1 MKIVLSN
8 MSDVED
14 FVSILS
20 PGYLQAVHPELRALA
35 ESSGMMSAAA
45 INNLSV
51 HATPDTLPAD
61 IAKPIDPMAAATYGH
76 DLHPEGY
83 RPTEAVGQV
92 PVYGDWSKT
101 EDLPTSASADK
112 AVVETSAAL
121 RGDQVVTDFGA
132 IGVAC
137 MKQVDAA
144 FAAERARQTPGD
156 DTTEVGT
163 AEPEELDSTGRR
175 WDEEIDSAAKT
186 KTKAGAWTRSR
197 RRDLTDERYNERAAE
212 LIAEAQANWAPDKEF
227 EEPVATET
235 HALPGLTQ
243 ADFDGIDVEAETE
256 PKEAKPA
263 VDLAALIEASA
274 DTSLELSGSMG
285 DLMAASRT
293 FIEAH
298 GVQAMN
304 ELRAAV
310 APDPNNPAVGL
321 SVGSLTPAQRALV
334 QACIQNYPS

>member
-8 MSDVED
+8 MQDVED

-20 PGYLQAVHPELRALA
+20 PGYLQAMHPELRGHGGGG
-35 ESSGMMSAAA
+35 SDGK
-45 INNLSV
+45 
-51 HATPDTLPAD
+51 LPAD
-61 IAKPIDPMAAATYGH
+61 IIKPANLYTDMAAAVYGH

-83 RPTEAVGQV
+83 RPE
-92 PVYGDWSKT
+92 
-101 EDLPTSASADK
+101 ELPTAASADK
-112 AVVETSAAL
+112 AVAEMSVAL
-121 RGDQVVTDFGA
+121 RDMDTGPTKFVISDEPAEVVEPETGDL
-132 IGVAC
+132 
-137 MKQVDAA
+137 
-144 FAAERARQTPGD
+144 
-156 DTTEVGT
+156 
-163 AEPEELDSTGRR
+163 EELDSTGRR

-212 LIAEAQANWAPDKEF
+212 LIAEAQASNQDESD

-235 HALPGLTQ
+235 HALPVDMQEMELN
-243 ADFDGIDVEAETE
+243 DNDEMVPVEAGPEVESAGGT
-256 PKEAKPA
+256 PGPA

-274 DTSLELSGSMG
+274 DASLELSGSMG

-293 FIEAH
+293 FIEKH